1 MTRSCFGYV
10 KTTAEDNRGRHGG
23 ICSRA
28 CSVVGH
34 GAGPGGAELGDVVLG
49 QLGALLRLLQLLLRL
64 PELGQVDGRDL
75 LGLLDLLL
83 VRPGQRE

>member
-10 KTTAEDNRGRHGG
+10 KTTAEDNRGRHRG
-23 ICSRA
+23 ICF